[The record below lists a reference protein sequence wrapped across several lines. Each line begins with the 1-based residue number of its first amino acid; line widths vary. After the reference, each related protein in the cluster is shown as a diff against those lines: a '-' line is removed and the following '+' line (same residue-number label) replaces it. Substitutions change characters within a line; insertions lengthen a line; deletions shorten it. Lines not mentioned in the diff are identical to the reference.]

1 MLSSNTLEFEYWE
14 QDSEFQPVKFN
25 ITRQVIDKN
34 VVRLKYCFGRV
45 FMTTHVQK
53 GKVYVYNL
61 KEDST

>member
-45 FMTTHVQK
+45 FMTTH
-53 GKVYVYNL
+53 L
-61 KEDST
+61 